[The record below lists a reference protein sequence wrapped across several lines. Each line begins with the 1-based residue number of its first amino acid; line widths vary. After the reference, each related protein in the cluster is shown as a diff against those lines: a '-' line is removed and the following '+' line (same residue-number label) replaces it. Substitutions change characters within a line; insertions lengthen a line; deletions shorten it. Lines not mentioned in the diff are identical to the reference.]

1 MKTLILYGFGVGVI
15 DIRSIKKVINQYEK
29 VIVFTSKSPQGK
41 AKEMLGELSNVE
53 INETLNFYK
62 EAKRKAKELKECEL
76 KDLGDFGDRAM
87 MRDPC

>member
-1 MKTLILYGFGVGVI
+1 MKILILYGFGIGVV
-15 DIRSIKKVINQYEK
+15 DIRSIKKVIDRYEK
-29 VIVFTSKSPQGK
+29 VIVFTSKAPQGK
-41 AKEMLGELSNVE
+41 AKEMLKELHGVE

-62 EAKRKAKELKECEL
+62 EAKKKAKEIKDSEL